1 MMGDGKYELDDSALD
16 RLLAQA
22 SEPPELTGF
31 AARLVARLEPGQTTG
46 NVIAFRPRKAVIS
59 RPAARLKW
67 PAVAALAA
75 CLAFGFFVGN
85 SGFLVN
91 LLGDGAMGS
100 MVTAD
105 SDSSVDDIAKVIDGD
120 QT

>member
-1 MMGDGKYELDDSALD
+1 MDDGKHELNDGDLD
-16 RLLAQA
+16 RLLARA
-22 SEPPELTGF
+22 SEPPEASGF
-31 AARLVARLEPGQTTG
+31 AARLMARLEPAEAPS
-46 NVIAFRPRKAVIS
+46 NVIAFRPRKAMNS
-59 RPAARLKW
+59 RPVAARVKW

-91 LLGDGAMGS
+91 LLGDGTAATV
-100 MVTAD
+100 VTAD
-105 SDSSVDDIAKVIDGD
+105 SDTTVDDIATVIDGD